1 MKQISNDDDKRL
13 LLTGLHACG
22 DLSVAMVRTFARC
35 DRIKALVSVSC
46 CYMRM
51 SLEDEDRGYPLSSF
65 LSGFKEHK
73 MNYGSLRIACHSM
86 TSFVDSLKGDE
97 KKLKLFCYRAILEH
111 LIRKYHPEVKRPMI
125 SSIKNV
131 ETFEEYLQAAYYK
144 LHLLPPDLQSHR
156 EEINKMLAR
165 WRSVVTFFALG
176 ILMSPLIETIV
187 LLDRCLY
194 LKEQGYSP
202 ILKTLF
208 KPQISPRCHV
218 IIASKK

>member
-1 MKQISNDDDKRL
+1 MNEKFINRAKLFDEEIQRLENKKDQINLPNYIIHRIQPHIHHDVTMKQISNDDDKRL

-22 DLSVAMVRTFARC
+22 DLSVAMVKTFARC

-125 SSIKNV
+125 SCIKNV
-131 ETFEEYLQAAYYK
+131 ETFEE
-144 LHLLPPDLQSHR
+144 
-156 EEINKMLAR
+156 
-165 WRSVVTFFALG
+165 
-176 ILMSPLIETIV
+176 
-187 LLDRCLY
+187 
-194 LKEQGYSP
+194 
-202 ILKTLF
+202 
-208 KPQISPRCHV
+208 
-218 IIASKK
+218 